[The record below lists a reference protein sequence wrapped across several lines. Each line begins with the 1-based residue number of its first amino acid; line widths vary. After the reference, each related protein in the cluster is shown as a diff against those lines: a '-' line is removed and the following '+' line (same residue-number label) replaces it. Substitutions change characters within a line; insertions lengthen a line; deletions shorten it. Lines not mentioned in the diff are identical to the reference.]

1 MKDRLGELSAHYN
14 DITIDV
20 ESDAFLEKFLPKV
33 DEAQKLIERLS
44 FLVEEVKLRHRTILT
59 EINPQAYV
67 RDELELFGNDIKQI
81 ADAIQVKQKDLEEH
95 FSKYGNANTNSSSVY
110 CRIHTTQHTVLSLRF
125 AEIMGLYNQE
135 LLYFR
140 AKSKERI
147 QRQLE
152 ISGNVMT
159 EEETEDLLQNKSPAV
174 FTSNISSGS
183 SITGQALNE
192 IESRHKDIRCLEASI
207 QELHNMFTDIAML
220 VNSQGEMANNIA
232 KTVMKTG
239 NYVDQAKE
247 NIKQATEYKKSWRI
261 RLPPLPSFKRKAKP
275 VTNEGLLNES

>member
-1 MKDRLGELSAHYN
+1 MKDRLGELSTHCN
-14 DITIDV
+14 DITILV
-20 ESDAFLEKFLPKV
+20 ESDAFLEGFLPKV
-33 DEAQKLIERLS
+33 DEAQKLLERLS
-44 FLVEEVKLRHRTILT
+44 FLVEEVKLRHSTILT

-67 RDELELFGNDIKQI
+67 RDELELFGNDIKQV
-81 ADAIQVKQKDLEEH
+81 ADAIRVKLKDMEEH
-95 FSKYGNANTNSSSVY
+95 FSQYGNANSSSVY

-125 AEIMGLYNQE
+125 AEIISLYNQE

-174 FTSNISSGS
+174 FTSNVSSGS

-192 IESRHKDIRCLEASI
+192 IESRHKDILCLEASI
-207 QELHNMFTDIAML
+207 RELHNMFTDITML

-239 NYVDQAKE
+239 NYVDQGKE
-247 NIKQATEYKKSWRI
+247 NIKHAIEYKKSWRI
-261 RLPPLPSFKRKAKP
+261 RLPPLPSFMRKAKP
-275 VTNEGLLNES
+275 VTKEGLLNES

>member
-81 ADAIQVKQKDLEEH
+81 ADAIQVKLK
-95 FSKYGNANTNSSSVY
+95 G
-110 CRIHTTQHTVLSLRF
+110 
-125 AEIMGLYNQE
+125 
-135 LLYFR
+135 
-140 AKSKERI
+140 
-147 QRQLE
+147 
-152 ISGNVMT
+152 GNVMT

-239 NYVDQAKE
+239 NYVDQGKE